1 MTYREKLKI
10 EHPECV
16 NERCMGGCTGC
27 PDSYGY
33 ADRPVGCKDRRV
45 CSPDRCSMCW
55 DREIPGTAKRGSLK
69 EAIEIY
75 VEHDL
80 DITREMWQFATHT
93 FSYGFIIKKVI
104 FNNPATIVLWSDGTK
119 TVVKCQEGDVY
130 DPEKG
135 LAMAISKKALG
146 NKGNFNEVFKK
157 WLPKETALEKA
168 LANLRQTVKKCM
180 SSLTLPSIDIE
191 FRMNKEKENVES
203 EKM

>member
-1 MTYREKLKI
+1 MTCREKLKI
-10 EHPECV
+10 EYPEYVKSIYIGGCKSCPDRYGYIRYC
-16 NERCMGGCTGC
+16 ERCRDGVPSEEKC
-27 PDSYGY
+27 
-33 ADRPVGCKDRRV
+33 AR
-45 CSPDRCSMCW
+45 CW
-55 DREIPGTAKRGSLK
+55 DREISGDFGW
-69 EAIEIY
+69 
-75 VEHDL
+75 
-80 DITREMWQFATHT
+80 M
-93 FSYGFIIKKVI
+93 IKKVI